1 MSIFKQQMSLRET
14 VRFRGN
20 PEIRHSSDTLV
31 LTGLPRRF
39 TPRSDINRMTLFSR
53 CHCERSVSEVRQ
65 SIPTNLS
72 NEPKKTG
79 LLRRV
84 APRNDRKLIYLSS
97 KCH

>member
-39 TPRSDINRMTLFSR
+39 TPRSDSKRRILSFI
-53 CHCERSVSEVRQ
+53 VIASEAKQ
-65 SIPTNLS
+65 SIPHAQDLANIQAFA
-72 NEPKKTG
+72 N
-79 LLRRV
+79 
-84 APRNDRKLIYLSS
+84 N
-97 KCH
+97 